1 MAYLGRPSGGDSP
14 FAIGDRAMRDT
25 SSPQPPS
32 QRNPTPRQP
41 NNMGPPQQQGGFMDT
56 PSPYGSAS
64 DEARRRYEERYAK
77 KRAEDAAKA
86 QAELQPSAPPPPP
99 QQQQQYSQPP
109 PQQGLPGAY
118 GQPQQQYSQ
127 PPPPPRQQY
136 TSPPPQQSGFDPRQQ
151 QYQSGQQPQQGPPG
165 GYGQRPQSLGRPPQ
179 GYTSP
184 PPQQYQQG
192 GPPPPPA
199 PQQQQQRPPSQRQR
213 WSQQSQNQS
222 QNQYGQYNQPP
233 PPPPQQQQQWQQQSH
248 HPQQVQASPPM
259 GADDAEL
266 HRMFVQFDSSRSGD
280 LSTTD
285 LQRLLA
291 KDTMMDARE
300 DAVKMLTKLFITD
313 IFDTDK
319 SGTINFQEF
328 EGLYRYIQDWH
339 GIFRRFDRD
348 NSGTIDRKELHN
360 ALLGFGFSLPK
371 EMVISLEK
379 RFAPPPKAGQAP
391 TKGISFD
398 RFLMACV
405 TVKHYTEGFRRLD
418 INGSGHITIDYNQF
432 MELVLDAP
440 S

>member
-32 QRNPTPRQP
+32 QRNPTPRQQQ
-41 NNMGPPQQQGGFMDT
+41 NMPPPGGFMAT

-77 KRAEDAAKA
+77 KKAEEAAKA
-86 QAELQPSAPPPPP
+86 QAANSPQPPQQQQPPP
-99 QQQQQYSQPP
+99 QQQQQYHRPP
-109 PQQGLPGAY
+109 PQQQNHGPPGGGGY
-118 GQPQQQYSQ
+118 GQHPQQQTQGYNA
-127 PPPPPRQQY
+127 PPPRQQY
-136 TSPPPQQSGFDPRQQ
+136 ASPPPQQGGFDPRQQ
-151 QYQSGQQPQQGPPG
+151 QQQQYQQGPPGQG
-165 GYGQRPQSLGRPPQ
+165 GYGQRPNSMGRPPQ
-179 GYTSP
+179 GYQSPPPPPQHQQGP
-184 PPQQYQQG
+184 PPQQRWSQSSNHQQYNQ
-192 GPPPPPA
+192 PPPV
-199 PQQQQQRPPSQRQR
+199 QQQQQ
-213 WSQQSQNQS
+213 WQQSHS
-222 QNQYGQYNQPP
+222 PP
-233 PPPPQQQQQWQQQSH
+233 PPPPQQQQ
-248 HPQQVQASPPM
+248 
-259 GADDAEL
+259 GTDDAEL
-266 HRMFVQFDSSRSGD
+266 QRMFSQFDSSRTGD
-280 LSTTD
+280 LSAYD

-300 DAVKMLTKLFITD
+300 DAVKMLMN

-319 SGTINFQEF
+319 SGTINFMEF

-348 NSGTIDRKELHN
+348 NSGLIDRKELHN

-371 EMVISLEK
+371 EMVILVEK
-379 RFAPPPKAGQAP
+379 RFAPPPTSVNAQQN
-391 TKGISFD
+391 KGISFD

-418 INGSGHITIDYNQF
+418 VNGQGHITLDYNQF

>member
-127 PPPPPRQQY
+127 PPPPPRQQ
-136 TSPPPQQSGFDPRQQ
+136 QQ

-300 DAVKMLTKLFITD
+300 DAVKMVN